1 MKKEWFRGWMVLLS
15 LALWVG
21 CAATTQDPS
30 MVKPAETTRE
40 DIAADEGTAAD
51 EAPADETDAGAEVS
65 DGDDEVL
72 VETSW
77 TRHKLPVPEGK
88 TVQVDDE
95 GRRYYIESI
104 PKDGLVWERL
114 DEQRVRISWGVVIWP
129 VDEDDEAFY
138 IREYLDRPE
147 IQPVN
152 PKPTEE
158 EIEAVRASFDIEVP
172 EVDRVRFREAGA
184 GLPETGQWRNGFEV
198 ADMNEDGHLDI
209 VHGTPRK
216 SFSPPVIFLGDSKGT
231 WTPWGEAVFPDAPF
245 DYGDVAVA
253 DFNGDGHLDLATT
266 SHLRGVIAM
275 IGNGEGRFELWTE
288 GLEFDRRGD
297 AFSSRVIEAADWN
310 GDGRPDLLILGEGP
324 RLNIGVGGKSGNAHP
339 GSQGLVVYLNQGDG
353 TWTRHDQGTGRYE
366 IFGDSLALGDFN
378 QDGAVDVAASTHLQN
393 RRSIVLMNRGDG
405 TWDPVD
411 VDDLR
416 PGAYI
421 RAVAVADF
429 DGDGRDDL
437 ALSYMNSQLA
447 TWHTGIDVFLSPEP
461 GSDEPWVRRPVTAV
475 EGRIGV
481 FALDVGDLDGDDH
494 KDLVALTGHG
504 DAWVYLGDGSGGFA
518 REQSRDLPPDHGQC
532 RGYHVALVDF
542 DGDGRDEVITSYAGE
557 ASSSMMLLSE
567 ELKCTH
573 AGALRAW
580 DTLPSGVEPIETN
593 ARKK

>member
-30 MVKPAETTRE
+30 TVEPAETMRE
-40 DIAADEGTAAD
+40 DAAVATAD
-51 EAPADETDAGAEVS
+51 EAASVADVS
-65 DGDDEVL
+65 DAGDDEIL
-72 VETSW
+72 VPESPQSSRT
-77 TRHKLPVPEGK
+77 LPVPEGK
-88 TVQVDDE
+88 TVHVDEE
-95 GRRYYIESI
+95 GKRYYLETI
-104 PKDGLVWERL
+104 PKERLVWERL

-138 IREYLDRPE
+138 IRAYIERPE
-147 IQPVN
+147 VQPVN
-152 PKPTEE
+152 PRPSEE

-172 EVDRVRFREAGA
+172 EVDRVRFVEAGT

-198 ADMNEDGHLDI
+198 ADMNEDGHLDLI
-209 VHGTPRK
+209 HGTPRK

-231 WTPWGEAVFPDAPF
+231 WTTWGDAVFPDAPF

-253 DFNGDGHLDLATT
+253 DFNGDGHLDLATA

-275 IGNGEGRFELWTE
+275 LGDGKGRFEPWTE
-288 GLEFDRRGD
+288 GLEFDRRGN

-324 RLNIGVGGKSGNAHP
+324 RLNIGVGGKSGKAHP
-339 GSQGLVVYLNQGDG
+339 GSQGLVAYLNQGDG
-353 TWTRHDQGTGRYE
+353 TWERHDQGTGRYE

-378 QDGAVDVAASTHLQN
+378 QDGAPDVAAATHLQN
-393 RRSIVLMNRGDG
+393 RRSIVLLNRGDG
-405 TWDPVD
+405 TWNPVD

-437 ALSYMNSQLA
+437 ALSYMNRQLS
-447 TWHTGIDVFLSPEP
+447 TWHTGIDLFLSPEP
-461 GSDEPWVRRPVTAV
+461 HSNQPWMRKPVMAV
-475 EGRIGV
+475 EGRIGI
-481 FALDVGDLDGDDH
+481 FALDAGDLDGDDR

-504 DAWVYLGDGSGGFA
+504 DAWVFLGDGSGGFA
-518 REQSRDLPPDHGQC
+518 REQSQDLPPDHGQC

-557 ASSSMMLLSE
+557 ATSTMMLLSE
-567 ELKCTH
+567 ELTCTH

-580 DTLPSGVEPIETN
+580 DTLPVGGKPIETN